1 MVVKNENYG
10 SRKAQYQCKLIST
23 RKSSVHGVYLYKTL
37 RDVIGRDAPQRLWDE
52 NVEDPT
58 DPAEQE
64 PTGMA
69 IVLETEPAEHDE
81 VLNVVILDA
90 PPEV

>member
-1 MVVKNENYG
+1 VF
-10 SRKAQYQCKLIST
+10 
-23 RKSSVHGVYLYKTL
+23 GVDAYPLYKTL

-90 PPEV
+90 PPEHWIKTDPLTCPKTS